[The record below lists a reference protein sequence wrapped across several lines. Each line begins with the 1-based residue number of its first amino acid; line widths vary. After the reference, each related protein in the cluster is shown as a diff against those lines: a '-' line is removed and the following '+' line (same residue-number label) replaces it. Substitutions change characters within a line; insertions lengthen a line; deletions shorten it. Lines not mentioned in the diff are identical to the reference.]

1 MSRIEEISEF
11 VNQLSFDLKAEM
23 LVAVLAEQKIDPNEI
38 LAAFNGQFRRN
49 WSRDMAGSNAENL
62 ETGEEMLCFHL
73 NRDGVYDTL
82 PELLFHKNLE
92 ADNQSAVEMA
102 KDSMRLKA
110 EEKESRSFFQPF
122 ENEIFLL
129 GVQLA
134 MKENQLFKNIY
145 SEFLTGI
152 IPDFW
157 RVESDLPENYIA
169 RLKKLLPL
177 VYRITGDLDLT
188 AQCLEF
194 IIEESVKIYTA
205 TEKADD
211 IEEGDFHHSGIL
223 GKCLLGVDT
232 VFGNMVTGFVNR
244 LIFTIGPILNP
255 ETDEFVKNGSMNRF
269 LDCFYSYFIP
279 FELDVETKYIFESEQ
294 SLFILDDNTD
304 AQISYLGYNSVIQ

>member
-1 MSRIEEISEF
+1 LSGIEEISEY

-23 LVAVLAEQKIDPNEI
+23 LAAVLAEKKIDPSEI
-38 LAAFNGQFRRN
+38 LAVFNGQFRRN
-49 WSRDMAGSNAENL
+49 WSRDIERSNVENL
-62 ETGEEMLCFHL
+62 ETGEEMLCLHL
-73 NRDGVYDTL
+73 NRDGVYDSL

-92 ADNQSAVEMA
+92 TDNQSAAEMA

-122 ENEIFLL
+122 ENEIFFL

-145 SEFLTGI
+145 TEFLTGI

-157 RVESDLPENYIA
+157 RVDSNLPEKYIV

-177 VYRITGDLDLT
+177 VYRITGDLALT

-194 IIEESVKIYTA
+194 IIKESVKISTA
-205 TEKADD
+205 TEKADG
-211 IEEGDFHHSGIL
+211 IQEGEFNHSGIL
-223 GKCLLGVDT
+223 GQCLLGVDT
-232 VFGNMVTGFVNR
+232 VFGNMVNGFVNR
-244 LIFTIGPILNP
+244 LIFSIGPIVNP
-255 ETDEFVKNGSMNRF
+255 EANEFVKNGTMDRF

-279 FELDVETKYIFESEQ
+279 FELDVETKYIFDSEQ
-294 SLFILDDNTD
+294 SLFMLDNNTD
-304 AQISYLGYNSVIQ
+304 TQISYLGYNSVIQ

>member
-1 MSRIEEISEF
+1 MSRIEEISQY
-11 VNQLSFDLKAEM
+11 VNKLSFDLKAEM
-23 LVAVLAEQKIDPNEI
+23 LVAVLAEQEIDQDEI
-38 LAAFNGQFRRN
+38 LSAFNGQFKRN
-49 WSRDMAGSNAENL
+49 WSRDIEGSSAENL
-62 ETGEEMLCFHL
+62 ETGEEILCLHL

-92 ADNQSAVEMA
+92 TENQSAAEMA

-110 EEKESRSFFQPF
+110 EEKESRLFFQPF
-122 ENEIFLL
+122 ENEVFLL
-129 GVQLA
+129 GVQVA

-145 SEFLTGI
+145 TEFLTGI

-157 RVESDLPENYIA
+157 RIDNDLPENYIN

-194 IIEESVKIYTA
+194 IIKESVKISTA
-205 TEKADD
+205 AEKADGID
-211 IEEGDFHHSGIL
+211 EGNFHNSGIL

-232 VFGNMVTGFVNR
+232 VFGKMVTGFVNR
-244 LIFTIGPILNP
+244 LKFSIGPIVNP
-255 ETDEFVKNGSMNRF
+255 ETSEFVKNGRMNRF

-279 FELDVETKYIFESEQ
+279 FEFDVETKYIFETEQ
-294 SLFILDDNTD
+294 SLFILNDNTD
-304 AQISYLGYNSVIQ
+304 GRISFLGYNSVI